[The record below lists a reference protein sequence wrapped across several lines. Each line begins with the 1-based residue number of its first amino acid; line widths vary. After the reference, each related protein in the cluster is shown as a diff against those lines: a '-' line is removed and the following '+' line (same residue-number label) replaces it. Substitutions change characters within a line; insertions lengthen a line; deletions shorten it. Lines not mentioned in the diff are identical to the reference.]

1 MNNEF
6 CVLWKPYPSKVWQR
20 IDSYL
25 TGNTKPQLSNNDI
38 SKQCVFTLSF
48 NDKSFSNQL
57 NFKTGDDICITTNS
71 NYDEI
76 ADKKYCGKIH
86 KREVKIN
93 AFGTKDENNNRKKLR
108 TQVLTIQQRDFSLL
122 PIEVNYES
130 VTSIEDILNEVFQE
144 HTRKSLGGIINAVL
158 LPKIVFLTP
167 APEIPNLKMN
177 GTAMEILKE
186 VCARTLQD
194 FAIITYSEANETN
207 LMNTVDQVIVWQQ

>member
-25 TGNTKPQLSNNDI
+25 TGNTKPQLSNNEI

-48 NDKSFSNQL
+48 NDKSFSDQL

-76 ADKKYCGKIH
+76 LDKKYCGKIH
-86 KREVKIN
+86 KRELKIN

-122 PIEVNYES
+122 PLEVNYES
-130 VTSIEDILNEVFQE
+130 VTSIETILNQVFQE
-144 HTRKSLGGIINAVL
+144 HTRKSLGGIINGVL
-158 LPKIVFLTP
+158 FPKIVFLTP
-167 APEIPNLKMN
+167 APEIPSLKMN

-186 VCARTLQD
+186 ICNN
-194 FAIITYSEANETN
+194 F
-207 LMNTVDQVIVWQQ
+207 

>member
-25 TGNTKPQLSNNDI
+25 TGNTKPQLSNNEI

-48 NDKSFSNQL
+48 NDKSFSDQL

-76 ADKKYCGKIH
+76 LDKKYCGKIH
-86 KREVKIN
+86 KRELKIN

-122 PIEVNYES
+122 PLEVNYES
-130 VTSIEDILNEVFQE
+130 VTSIETILNQVFQE
-144 HTRKSLGGIINAVL
+144 HTRKSLGGIINGVL
-158 LPKIVFLTP
+158 FPKIVFLTP
-167 APEIPNLKMN
+167 APEIPSLKMN

-186 VCARTLQD
+186 ICARTLQD